1 MILIVVKSTFH
12 FCWFTQQ
19 LRTWYFHPRR
29 QDRIHAQVP
38 NFNKENGFFK
48 FHGSTHR
55 KPIWAKIKWCKKL
68 PRTSPIF
75 FFSFNKVGGKVSN
88 HQLILAWYLNNDR
101 YYRRYKKLENLN
113 ERSQKRC
120 ITHQIKC
127 VQQVIDEKF
136 NFCLKNLVFARFIRV
151 V

>member
-1 MILIVVKSTFH
+1 MILIVAKSTFH
-12 FCWFTQQ
+12 FPTA
-19 LRTWYFHPRR
+19 RWYFHPQR
-29 QDRIHAQVP
+29 QDCIHAQVP

-75 FFSFNKVGGKVSN
+75 FSFNNVGGKVSN

-127 VQQVIDEKF
+127 VQQDIEEKF